1 MTKDGSF
8 SAQETGLIFDLADT
22 DGNGKDVKKVF
33 VGFRGLF
40 KNRLCLSFIHLNEY
54 KYDWNY

>member
-22 DGNGKDVKKVF
+22 DGNGKDVKEKKFCGVLRTF
-33 VGFRGLF
+33 
-40 KNRLCLSFIHLNEY
+40 
-54 KYDWNY
+54 